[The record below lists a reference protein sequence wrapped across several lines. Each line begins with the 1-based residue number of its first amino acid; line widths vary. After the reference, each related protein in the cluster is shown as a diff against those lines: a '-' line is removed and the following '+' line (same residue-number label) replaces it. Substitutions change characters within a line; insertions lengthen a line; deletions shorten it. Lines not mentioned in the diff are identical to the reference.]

1 MGSIEVGQRKSMGR
15 GLFTTGDIKAGGFL
29 LCGKASEYNYADNA
43 KDLQFGIRPA
53 LIYNIIK

>member
-1 MGSIEVGQRKSMGR
+1 MGR